1 MWAEISVSET
11 VVSKNSLVVGGV
23 VDGYGGG
30 AGHASGDDGDA
41 TVRKSKAAETGRK
54 MRGVQ
59 NGAKSLKRV
68 QQQSQARRTSSRRTR
83 PPAPV
88 QRQRHVVD

>member
-23 VDGYGGG
+23 VDGNGG

-41 TVRKSKAAETGRK
+41 TVRKSKAVETGRK

-88 QRQRHVVD
+88 RRQRHVVD

>member
-41 TVRKSKAAETGRK
+41 TVRKSKAVETGRK
-54 MRGVQ
+54 TRGVKMGRKVSRECNSNHKRGVQ
-59 NGAKSLKRV
+59 
-68 QQQSQARRTSSRRTR
+68 ARGG
-83 PPAPV
+83 
-88 QRQRHVVD
+88 RHVVD